1 MIDSGR
7 QPIADRRARWFLDR
21 RGRSRS
27 NKALGTRG
35 TVASD
40 EGKTV
45 DELTAK
51 ALKRDLARRATQ
63 RTRREAEERR
73 ERMAGA
79 QIEGTVNQAVQ
90 DWRRERRR

>member
-1 MIDSGR
+1 MKSEGVVTRIHKSW
-7 QPIADRRARWFLDR
+7 DRVGQVAR
-21 RGRSRS
+21 
-27 NKALGTRG
+27 
-35 TVASD
+35 D

-45 DELTAK
+45 DELTAE

-63 RTRREAEERR
+63 RIRHEAEAQR
-73 ERMAGA
+73 EGMTDA